1 MADIFFEEE
10 GSRLLTANAF
20 EFVLDGEMKRAVRS
34 QNYLTLVA
42 LETRR
47 EWTRSA
53 IHDVRAWMQGVVD
66 LFGVKVEDVDA
77 RIGER
82 PRDVAIEP
90 DDATLDEVA
99 RIVGHEVRDTDLLGS
114 TEAGVLSVVL
124 LDADY
129 DNATRV
135 IDRLVQRIDHYEFTT
150 PLRISVG
157 AACYPTHA
165 VDPDSL
171 KQQALS
177 HPVVNWRGG
186 YHPRSRTRL

>member
-1 MADIFFEEE
+1 MADAFFEEE
-10 GSRLLTANAF
+10 GSRLLTPNAF

-47 EWTRSA
+47 EWDGMTITA
-53 IHDVRAWMQGVVD
+53 
-66 LFGVKVEDVDA
+66 
-77 RIGER
+77 
-82 PRDVAIEP
+82 
-90 DDATLDEVA
+90 DDGTLDEVA

-114 TEAGVLSVVL
+114 TETGVLSLVL

-135 IDRLVQRIDHYEFTT
+135 IDRLVQRIDHYEFAS

-186 YHPRSRTRL
+186 SPQSRTRH

>member
-1 MADIFFEEE
+1 MGEAFFEEE
-10 GSRLLTANAF
+10 GSRLLTQNAF

-34 QNYLTLVA
+34 QNYLTLIA
-42 LETRR
+42 LEARR
-47 EWTRSA
+47 EWDGMTVTA
-53 IHDVRAWMQGVVD
+53 DEG
-66 LFGVKVEDVDA
+66 
-77 RIGER
+77 
-82 PRDVAIEP
+82 
-90 DDATLDEVA
+90 TLDEVA

-114 TEAGVLSVVL
+114 TEAGVISLVL

-129 DNATRV
+129 ENATKV

-165 VDPDSL
+165 VDPDAL

-186 YHPRSRTRL
+186 APLSRTRH

>member
-1 MADIFFEEE
+1 MADPFFEEE
-10 GSRLLTANAF
+10 GSRLLTSSAF

-47 EWTRSA
+47 EWDGMTVTA
-53 IHDVRAWMQGVVD
+53 
-66 LFGVKVEDVDA
+66 
-77 RIGER
+77 
-82 PRDVAIEP
+82 
-90 DDATLDEVA
+90 DDGTLDEVA
-99 RIVGHEVRDTDLLGS
+99 RIIGHEVRDTDLLGS
-114 TEAGVLSVVL
+114 TETGVLSLVL

-135 IDRLVQRIDHYEFTT
+135 IDRLVQRIDHYEFTM

-186 YHPRSRTRL
+186 SPHSRTRH

>member
-1 MADIFFEEE
+1 MSDSFFEEE

-47 EWTRSA
+47 EWDGMTMTA
-53 IHDVRAWMQGVVD
+53 
-66 LFGVKVEDVDA
+66 
-77 RIGER
+77 
-82 PRDVAIEP
+82 
-90 DDATLDEVA
+90 DDGTLDEVA
-99 RIVGHEVRDTDLLGS
+99 RIIGHEVRDTDILGS
-114 TEAGVLSVVL
+114 TETGVLSLVL

-186 YHPRSRTRL
+186 SPQSRTRH

>member
-1 MADIFFEEE
+1 MSDDFFEEE
-10 GSRLLTANAF
+10 GSRLLTAHAF

-34 QNYLTLVA
+34 QNYLTLIA

-47 EWTRSA
+47 EWDGMTVTA
-53 IHDVRAWMQGVVD
+53 
-66 LFGVKVEDVDA
+66 
-77 RIGER
+77 
-82 PRDVAIEP
+82 
-90 DDATLDEVA
+90 DDGTLDEVA
-99 RIVGHEVRDTDLLGS
+99 RIIGHEVRDTDVLGT
-114 TEAGVLSVVL
+114 TETGVLSLVL

-129 DNATRV
+129 ENATKV
-135 IDRLVQRIDHYEFTT
+135 IDRLVQRIDHYEFST

-186 YHPRSRTRL
+186 SPEPRTRH

>member
-1 MADIFFEEE
+1 MSDAFFEEE
-10 GSRLLTANAF
+10 GSRLLTAHAF

-47 EWTRSA
+47 EWDGMTMTA
-53 IHDVRAWMQGVVD
+53 
-66 LFGVKVEDVDA
+66 
-77 RIGER
+77 
-82 PRDVAIEP
+82 
-90 DDATLDEVA
+90 DDGTLDEVA
-99 RIVGHEVRDTDLLGS
+99 RIIGHEVRDTDLLGS
-114 TEAGVLSVVL
+114 TETGVLSLVL

-135 IDRLVQRIDHYEFTT
+135 IDRLVQRIDHYEFST

-171 KQQALS
+171 KEQALS

-186 YHPRSRTRL
+186 SPHSRTRH

>member
-1 MADIFFEEE
+1 M
-10 GSRLLTANAF
+10 GT
-20 EFVLDGEMKRAVRS
+20 
-34 QNYLTLVA
+34 
-42 LETRR
+42 
-47 EWTRSA
+47 
-53 IHDVRAWMQGVVD
+53 
-66 LFGVKVEDVDA
+66 
-77 RIGER
+77 
-82 PRDVAIEP
+82 
-90 DDATLDEVA
+90 
-99 RIVGHEVRDTDLLGS
+99 
-114 TEAGVLSVVL
+114 TEAGVLSLVL

-129 DNATRV
+129 ENATKV

-186 YHPRSRTRL
+186 SPQSRTRH

>member
-1 MADIFFEEE
+1 MADVFFEED
-10 GSRLLTANAF
+10 GSRLLKANAF

-47 EWTRSA
+47 EWDGMTVTA
-53 IHDVRAWMQGVVD
+53 DNG
-66 LFGVKVEDVDA
+66 
-77 RIGER
+77 
-82 PRDVAIEP
+82 
-90 DDATLDEVA
+90 TLDEVA
-99 RIVGHEVRDTDLLGS
+99 RIVGHEVRDTDVLGS
-114 TEAGVLSVVL
+114 TEAGVLSLVL

-129 DNATRV
+129 ENATKV

-165 VDPDSL
+165 VDSDSL

-186 YHPRSRTRL
+186 SPQSRIRH

>member
-1 MADIFFEEE
+1 MAGVFFEEE
-10 GSRLLTANAF
+10 GSRLLKANAF

-34 QNYLTLVA
+34 QNYLTLVV

-47 EWTRSA
+47 EWDGMSVTA
-53 IHDVRAWMQGVVD
+53 
-66 LFGVKVEDVDA
+66 
-77 RIGER
+77 
-82 PRDVAIEP
+82 
-90 DDATLDEVA
+90 DDGTLEEVA
-99 RIVGHEVRDTDLLGS
+99 KIIGHEVRDTDVLGS
-114 TEAGVLSVVL
+114 TETGMLSLVL

-129 DNATRV
+129 DNGTKV
-135 IDRLVQRIDHYEFTT
+135 IDRLVQRIDDYEFTT

-171 KQQALS
+171 KNTAIS

-186 YHPRSRTRL
+186 SADSRIKH

>member
-1 MADIFFEEE
+1 VADAFFEEE
-10 GSRLLTANAF
+10 GSRLLTPNAF

-47 EWTRSA
+47 EWDGMTVTA
-53 IHDVRAWMQGVVD
+53 DEG
-66 LFGVKVEDVDA
+66 
-77 RIGER
+77 
-82 PRDVAIEP
+82 
-90 DDATLDEVA
+90 TLDEVA
-99 RIVGHEVRDTDLLGS
+99 RIIGHDVRDTDLLGS
-114 TEAGVLSVVL
+114 TEAGVISLVL

-129 DNATRV
+129 ENATKV

-186 YHPRSRTRL
+186 TPQSRTRH

>member
-1 MADIFFEEE
+1 MADAFFEEE
-10 GSRLLTANAF
+10 GSRLLTPNAF

-34 QNYLTLVA
+34 QNYLTLIA

-47 EWTRSA
+47 EWDGMTITA
-53 IHDVRAWMQGVVD
+53 
-66 LFGVKVEDVDA
+66 
-77 RIGER
+77 
-82 PRDVAIEP
+82 
-90 DDATLDEVA
+90 DDGTLDEVA

-114 TEAGVLSVVL
+114 TETGVLSLVL

-186 YHPRSRTRL
+186 APQSRTRH

>member
-1 MADIFFEEE
+1 MSGMSDAFFEED
-10 GSRLLTANAF
+10 SRLLKANAF
-20 EFVLDGEMKRAVRS
+20 EFVLDGEMRRAVRS

-47 EWTRSA
+47 EWDGMTVTA
-53 IHDVRAWMQGVVD
+53 
-66 LFGVKVEDVDA
+66 
-77 RIGER
+77 
-82 PRDVAIEP
+82 
-90 DDATLDEVA
+90 DDGTLDEVA
-99 RIVGHEVRDTDLLGS
+99 RIIGHEVRDTDLLGN
-114 TEAGVLSVVL
+114 TEAGVLSLVL

-129 DNATRV
+129 ENATKV

-186 YHPRSRTRL
+186 SPQSRTRH